1 MARTTVDE
9 PGGLD
14 LLVTLRLL
22 RDESEGQ
29 VRRVLQEAIREI
41 EWLRSELDG
50 ESAEKRP
57 QRAHC

>member
-1 MARTTVDE
+1 MAKTTVDE

-14 LLVTLRLL
+14 VLVTLRLL
-22 RDESEGQ
+22 RDANEGE

>member
-1 MARTTVDE
+1 MAKTTVGE

-14 LLVTLRLL
+14 VLVTLRLL
-22 RDESEGQ
+22 RDANEGQ